1 MSSLTGGWANNCT
14 DGTCPGGAGKLYLA
28 NGNEYTSVTTTGTDN
43 KVSAITL
50 TSSAAVF
57 YEFEFRQDSASF
69 TETVTVDAT
78 TKAKSVEQTFTGI
91 ITCRNQELRNVIEDL
106 ANQGCGVVAVHG
118 ENTDNYWIW
127 GNVTVGGLVRTAI
140 LTTAE
145 GVTGTA
151 FTDPNQET
159 ITLTCTT
166 SEKAS
171 QLTSSAVV
179 TALT

>member
-1 MSSLTGGWANNCT
+1 MGNLTGGWANQCA

-28 NGNEYTSVTTTGTDN
+28 NGNEYTSVTTSGDG

-50 TSSAAVF
+50 TSTASVF
-57 YEFEFRQDSASF
+57 YEYEFRQDSASF

-78 TKAKSVEQTFTGI
+78 TKAKSVAQTFTGI
-91 ITCRNQELRNVIEDL
+91 ITCRNQELRDVIEEL
-106 ANQGCGVVAVHG
+106 AGQGCGVVAVHG
-118 ENTDNYWIW
+118 ENTGNYWIW
-127 GNVTVGGLVRTAI
+127 GNVNVGGLVRTAT

-151 FTDPNQET
+151 FTNPNQET
-159 ITLTCTT
+159 ITLTVTT
-166 SEKAS
+166 SEKAR

-179 TALT
+179 VDLT

>member
-14 DGTCPGGAGKLYLA
+14 DGTCPGGAGLLYLA
-28 NGNEYTSVTTTGTDN
+28 NGNEYTGVTTSGNN

-57 YEFEFRQDSASF
+57 YEYEFRQDSASF
-69 TETVTVDAT
+69 TETVTVDPV
-78 TKAKSVEQTFTGI
+78 TKAKSVVQTFTGV
-91 ITCRNQELRNVIEDL
+91 ITCRNQELRDVIEDL
-106 ANQGCGVVAVHG
+106 ASQGCGVVAVHG
-118 ENTDNYWIW
+118 ENTGKYWIW
-127 GNVTVGGLVRTAI
+127 GNVMVGGLVRTAI

-159 ITLTCTT
+159 ITLTTTT
-166 SEKAS
+166 SEKARE
-171 QLTSSAVV
+171 LTAASVV
-179 TALT
+179 TSLT

>member
-14 DGTCPGGAGKLYLA
+14 DGTCPGGAGLLYLA
-28 NGNEYTSVTTTGTDN
+28 NGNEYTSVTTSGDG

-91 ITCRNQELRNVIEDL
+91 ITCRNQALRDVIEDL

-118 ENTDNYWIW
+118 ENTGKYWIW
-127 GNVTVGGLVRTAI
+127 GNVSVGGLVRTAT

-159 ITLTCTT
+159 ITLSVTT
-166 SEKAS
+166 SEKARE
-171 QLTSSAVV
+171 LTSSTVV
-179 TALT
+179 TDLT

>member
-1 MSSLTGGWANNCT
+1 MSSLSGGWANNCT
-14 DGTCPGGAGKLYLA
+14 EGTCPGGAGLLYLI
-28 NGNEYTSVTTTGTDN
+28 NGNEYSSVTTSANG
-43 KVSAITL
+43 KVSSIT
-50 TSSAAVF
+50 TSSGASA

-69 TETVTVDAT
+69 TETVTVDPV
-78 TKAKSVEQTFTGI
+78 TKAKSVVQTFTGI
-91 ITCRNQELRNVIEDL
+91 ITCRNQALRDVIEDL
-106 ANQGCGVVAVHG
+106 ASQGCGVVAVHG
-118 ENTDNYWIW
+118 ENTGKYWIW

-171 QLTSSAVV
+171 ELTSASVI
-179 TALT
+179 TTLL

>member
-1 MSSLTGGWANNCT
+1 MSSLTSGWANNCT
-14 DGTCPGGAGKLYLA
+14 DGTCPGGAGLLYLA
-28 NGNEYTSVTTTGTDN
+28 NGNEYTSVTTSANG

-69 TETVTVDAT
+69 TETVTVDPV
-78 TKAKSVEQTFTGI
+78 TKAKSVAQTFTGI
-91 ITCRNQELRNVIEDL
+91 ITCRNQELRDVIEDL
-106 ANQGCGVVAVHG
+106 AGQGCGVVAVHG
-118 ENTDNYWIW
+118 ENTGNYWIW
-127 GNVTVGGLVRTAI
+127 GNVEVGGLVRTAT

-159 ITLTCTT
+159 ITLTVTT
-166 SEKAS
+166 SEKARE
-171 QLTSSAVV
+171 LTSASVV
-179 TALT
+179 TSLT